1 MTISCRSY
9 TGILYIYVF
18 FFLIDRSHKRDK
30 LMRHSH
36 VATKTFQ
43 ALRIFVNDELN
54 ELNNGLE
61 AARYFLKAGGRCVA
75 LTFHS
80 LEDRIVKR
88 HFHGIVME
96 SKFNMGAS
104 AHYRNSLRI
113 HSLQDVT
120 AMTEKK
126 WTPISRKVATPSY
139 AGSLQNPRVRSTK
152 LRGAIKL

>member
-1 MTISCRSY
+1 
-9 TGILYIYVF
+9 
-18 FFLIDRSHKRDK
+18 
-30 LMRHSH
+30 MRHSH

-139 AGSLQNPRVRSTK
+139 AGSLENPRVRSTK